1 MYDSVNRQPRSLGQQ
16 MKIYLKLFGVMMLA
30 GLSLFLGVLGYQL
43 YDLEFVQKK
52 RLMWE
57 RGSFAYKMTNLAVR
71 EFRVADPPGLKRL
84 CASLYSED
92 EMVYAAIIGK
102 DRKVALLCTN
112 RDKDAILAERDRFA
126 KGGLQ
131 GEVKI
136 IGITAVPVRN
146 LVRDEKGGGLEVAYT
161 WTALYDQFMFRAK
174 AFLLFFLLLSAAL
187 GLGLVF
193 WVKALLG
200 PLDRF
205 ASSLK
210 KIESEWPISPE
221 DFQARLE
228 PEKAGPEIKP
238 VLDALKTSL
247 VKLLERQEE
256 LRKAEKL
263 SALGKLSAQVAHDIR
278 SPLAALGAAAKNL
291 ALPREERALIADAVG
306 RMQGIADDLLE
317 CYRAPGVAA
326 KAKAAPRELAGLI
339 EQVVSEK
346 RLQHK
351 YKPGIK
357 IEFDNGAA
365 GAVTAVDPKELQRL
379 ISNLLNNS
387 LEAFEGP
394 GTVIIGLKD
403 LKDKIL
409 IEIIDNAKGIP
420 PEILPRLGQKGE
432 THGKAGGTGLGLYH
446 ARTAVEGWGGSFKI
460 VSEPGKGT
468 TVLIALPRA
477 AVSVSRLAVL
487 LDDDML
493 VHMNWKLAAKAA
505 GVELKAYKARE
516 DFFAGAEDLPK
527 ETPLYIDYDLG
538 NDLKGEDI
546 AKELHEKGFTAITM
560 ATGHGP
566 GKFSHL
572 PWLKVS
578 GKEPPF

>member
-1 MYDSVNRQPRSLGQQ
+1 MIALTRRPRPLGQQ

-71 EFRVADPPGLKRL
+71 EFRAADPAGLERL
-84 CASLYSED
+84 CASLYNED

-112 RDKDAILAERDRFA
+112 RDKAAILAERDRFA
-126 KGGLQ
+126 KGGLE

-161 WTALYDQFMFRAK
+161 WTALYDQFMRRAK
-174 AFLLFFLLLSAAL
+174 AFLTFFLLLSAAL
-187 GLGLVF
+187 GLGMVF

-200 PLDRF
+200 PLGRF
-205 ASSLK
+205 ASSLR

-278 SPLAALGAAAKNL
+278 SPLAAIGAAAKNL
-291 ALPREERALIADAVG
+291 AMPEEQRALIADAVG
-306 RMQGIADDLLE
+306 RMQGIADDLLD
-317 CYRAPGVAA
+317 CYRAPGSAA
-326 KAKAAPRELAGLI
+326 KGKEAPRELAGLI
-339 EQVVSEK
+339 GQVVSEK

-351 YKPGIK
+351 GKPGIK
-357 IEFDNGAA
+357 IEFNNGAA
-365 GAVTAVDPKELQRL
+365 GAVTAADPKELQRL

-394 GTVIIGLKD
+394 GTVIVGLTA
-403 LKDKIL
+403 LMDKIL
-409 IEIIDNAKGIP
+409 IEITDNARGIP
-420 PEILPRLGQKGE
+420 PEILARLGKKGE
-432 THGKAGGTGLGLYH
+432 THGKTGGTGLGLYH
-446 ARTAVEGWGGSFKI
+446 ARTAVEGWGGSFRI
-460 VSEPGKGT
+460 GSTLGKGT
-468 TVLIALPRA
+468 SVRIELPRA
-477 AVSVSRLAVL
+477 ASKPAGRAVIL
-487 LDDDML
+487 LDDDPL
-493 VHMNWKLAAKAA
+493 VHMNWQLAAKAS
-505 GVELKAYKARE
+505 GIELKAYKR
-516 DFFAGAEDLPK
+516 AEEFIAEAENLSKDISV
-527 ETPLYIDYDLG
+527 YIDSDLG
-538 NDLKGEDI
+538 GSIKGEDI
-546 AKELHEKGFTAITM
+546 AKELREKGFADITM

-566 GKFSHL
+566 EKFAHL
-572 PWLKVS
+572 PWLKVT
-578 GKEPPF
+578 GKAPPF